1 MHCAGIPSMQNLFT
15 FWKTVRRDQPAA
27 KRTRE
32 DAAEDVTSLPASQK
46 RQKLEDAQSHS
57 RLDASTAMCCLH
69 TLKPRGTP
77 QGLVSG
83 AALL

>member
-1 MHCAGIPSMQNLFT
+1 MQNLFT

-27 KRTRE
+27 KRVRE
-32 DAAEDVTSLPASQK
+32 DDAEDSPALQASQK

-69 TLKPRGTP
+69 PLKPRGTP